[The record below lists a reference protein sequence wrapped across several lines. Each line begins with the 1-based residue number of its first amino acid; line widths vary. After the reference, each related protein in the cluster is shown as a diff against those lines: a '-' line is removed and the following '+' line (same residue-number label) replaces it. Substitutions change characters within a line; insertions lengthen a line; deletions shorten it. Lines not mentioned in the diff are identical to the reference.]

1 MRKTMDLESLENT
14 RRYPIRLQLA
24 PMIDIF
30 VLIIVF
36 LLKSTIVA
44 DVSIVFPREM
54 HPPLSKSKEG
64 LETYPEVVVTETE
77 IIVSMIEETWNIA
90 DLGKFSDER
99 LTELKAKVENYIKSK
114 DEKVRSSAMHVN
126 LITNRENNYKNV
138 FAAVKFLRR
147 IGFQS
152 VAFIAEGEGQ

>member
-1 MRKTMDLESLENT
+1 MDLDSLENT
-14 RRYPIRLQLA
+14 RRFPLQLQLA

-54 HPPLSKSKEG
+54 HPPMSKSKDS
-64 LETYPEVVVTETE
+64 LETFPEVVVTETE
-77 IIVSMIEETWNIA
+77 LIVGVIHENINLA
-90 DLGKFSDER
+90 DLEKLGEDR
-99 LTELKAKVENYIKSK
+99 MTDLKNKVEQYAKAK
-114 DEKVRSSAMHVN
+114 DEKVRSQATHVN
-126 LITNRENNYKNV
+126 LITFRGNNYKNV
-138 FAAVKFLRR
+138 FSSVKFLRK

>member
-1 MRKTMDLESLENT
+1 MDLESIENT
-14 RRYPIRLQLA
+14 RRYPLALQLA

-64 LETYPEVVVTETE
+64 LDTYPEVVVTENE
-77 IIVSMIEETWNIA
+77 VIVGMIQETVSLASAAALSEERMN
-90 DLGKFSDER
+90 
-99 LTELKAKVENYIKSK
+99 ELKTKVELYVKSK
-114 DEKVRSSAMHVN
+114 DEKVRSQATHVN
-126 LITNRENNYKNV
+126 LITFRGNNYKNV
-138 FAAVKFLRR
+138 FAAVKFLRK

>member
-1 MRKTMDLESLENT
+1 MDLDSLENT
-14 RRYPIRLQLA
+14 RRFPLQLQLA

-54 HPPLSKSKEG
+54 HPPMSKSKDS
-64 LETYPEVVVTETE
+64 LETFPEVVVTETE
-77 IIVSMIEETWNIA
+77 LIVGVIHENINLA
-90 DLGKFSDER
+90 DLEKLGEARMTD
-99 LTELKAKVENYIKSK
+99 LKNKVEQYAKAK
-114 DEKVRSSAMHVN
+114 DEKVRSQATHVN
-126 LITNRENNYKNV
+126 LITFRGNSYKNV
-138 FAAVKFLRR
+138 FSSVKFLRK

>member
-1 MRKTMDLESLENT
+1 MRKAMDLNSIENT
-14 RRYPIRLQLA
+14 RRFPLRLQLA

-30 VLIIVF
+30 FLIIIF
-36 LLKSTIVA
+36 LLKATIVA

-54 HPPLSKSKEG
+54 HPPLSHSKES

-77 IIVSMIEETWNIA
+77 IIMGMIHETLNIK
-90 DLGKFSDER
+90 DLEKLDDKKLS
-99 LTELKAKVENYIKSK
+99 ELSYKVENYVKTK
-114 DEKVRSSAMHVN
+114 GEAVRGSAMHIN
-126 LITNRENNYKNV
+126 LITYRGNNYKNV
-138 FAAVKFLRR
+138 FASVKFLRR

>member
-1 MRKTMDLESLENT
+1 MDLESIENT
-14 RRYPIRLQLA
+14 RRYPLTLQLA

-54 HPPLSKSKEG
+54 HPPISKSREG
-64 LETYPEVVVTETE
+64 LETFPEVVVTETE
-77 IIVSMIEETWNIA
+77 LIVGILHENIKLSDVERLGEDRMA
-90 DLGKFSDER
+90 DLKG
-99 LTELKAKVENYIKSK
+99 KVEQYVKTK
-114 DEKVRSSAMHVN
+114 DEKVRSQATHVN
-126 LITNRENNYKNV
+126 LITFRGNNYKNV
-138 FAAVKFLRR
+138 FAAVKFLRK

-152 VAFIAEGEGQ
+152 VAFIAEGEGR

>member
-1 MRKTMDLESLENT
+1 MDLDSIENT
-14 RRYPIRLQLA
+14 RRYPLQLQLA

-54 HPPLSKSKEG
+54 HPPLSKSKET
-64 LETYPEVVVTETE
+64 LETYPEVVLTESE
-77 IIVSMIEETWNIA
+77 VIVSMIGETLNLGDIEGLSEERI
-90 DLGKFSDER
+90 L
-99 LTELKAKVENYIKSK
+99 ELKNKVDYYVKSK
-114 DEKVRSSAMHVN
+114 NETVRNSAVHVN
-126 LITNRENNYKNV
+126 LITFRGNNYRNV
-138 FAAVKFLRR
+138 FSSVKFLRR

-152 VAFIAEGEGQ
+152 VAFIAEGEAQ

>member
-1 MRKTMDLESLENT
+1 MDLDSLENT
-14 RRYPIRLQLA
+14 RRFPLQLQLA

-54 HPPLSKSKEG
+54 HPPMSKSKDS
-64 LETYPEVVVTETE
+64 LETFPEVVVTETE
-77 IIVSMIEETWNIA
+77 LIVGVIHENINLA
-90 DLGKFSDER
+90 DLEKLGEER
-99 LTELKAKVENYIKSK
+99 MTDLKNKVEQYAKAK
-114 DEKVRSSAMHVN
+114 DEKVRSQATHVN
-126 LITNRENNYKNV
+126 LITFRGNNYKNV
-138 FAAVKFLRR
+138 FSSVKFLRK

>member
-1 MRKTMDLESLENT
+1 MDLESIENT
-14 RRYPIRLQLA
+14 RRYPLALQLA

-64 LETYPEVVVTETE
+64 LETFPEVVVTETE
-77 IIVSMIEETWNIA
+77 VVVGMIEETISLSEI
-90 DLGKFSDER
+90 DRLSDER
-99 LTELKAKVENYIKSK
+99 MAGLKSKVEQYVKSK
-114 DEKVRSSAMHVN
+114 DEKIRSQATHIN
-126 LITNRENNYKNV
+126 LITYRGNNYKNI
-138 FAAVKFLRR
+138 FSAVKFLRK

-152 VAFIAEGEGQ
+152 VAFIAEGEG

>member
-1 MRKTMDLESLENT
+1 MDLESIENT
-14 RRYPIRLQLA
+14 RRYPLSLQLA

-54 HPPLSKSKEG
+54 NPPLSRSKES
-64 LETYPEVVVTETE
+64 LETFPEVVVTETE
-77 IIVSMIEETWNIA
+77 LILGMVQENLNIK
-90 DLGKFSDER
+90 DLEKLGPDRIDEIK
-99 LTELKAKVENYIKSK
+99 TKVEYYVKTK
-114 DEKVRSSAMHVN
+114 DENTRVQAVHVN
-126 LITNRENNYKNV
+126 LISNRENNYKNV
-138 FAAVKFLRR
+138 FASVKFLRK

-152 VAFIAEGEGQ
+152 VNFIAEGEGQ

>member
-1 MRKTMDLESLENT
+1 MDLESLENT
-14 RRYPIRLQLA
+14 RRYPLTLQLA

-54 HPPLSKSKEG
+54 HPPMSKSKEG
-64 LETYPEVVVTETE
+64 LETFPEVVVTETD
-77 IIVSMIEETWNIA
+77 IVVSMIGETLKLSDIEKISEEKIL
-90 DLGKFSDER
+90 DLKDRVDSY
-99 LTELKAKVENYIKSK
+99 VKSK
-114 DEKVRSSAMHVN
+114 DEKVRSSATHVN
-126 LITNRENNYKNV
+126 LITYRGNNYKNV
-138 FAAVKFLRR
+138 FSSVKFLRK

>member
-1 MRKTMDLESLENT
+1 MDLESVENT
-14 RRYPIRLQLA
+14 RRYPLALQLA

-54 HPPLSKSKEG
+54 HPPLSKSKEA
-64 LETYPEVVVTETE
+64 LETFPEVVVTESE
-77 IIVSMIEETWNIA
+77 VVMGMIHETLDMK
-90 DLGKFSDER
+90 DLDKINDAR
-99 LTELKAKVENYIKSK
+99 LEDLKSKVEFYVKSK
-114 DEKVRSSAMHVN
+114 DEAVRAQATHVN
-126 LITNRENNYKNV
+126 LITFRGNNYKNI

-152 VAFIAEGEGQ
+152 VAFITEGEGQ

>member
-1 MRKTMDLESLENT
+1 MDLESVENT
-14 RRYPIRLQLA
+14 RRYPLTLQLA

-54 HPPLSKSKEG
+54 HPPLSKSKQG
-64 LETYPEVVVTETE
+64 LETFPEVVLTETE
-77 IIVSMIEETWNIA
+77 MVVGMIHET
-90 DLGKFSDER
+90 LQLSDVDKINENR
-99 LTELKAKVENYIKSK
+99 LEELKNKVEAYVKSK
-114 DEKVRSSAMHVN
+114 DDAVRSQATHIN
-126 LITNRENNYKNV
+126 LITFRGNNYKNI
-138 FAAVKFLRR
+138 FAAVKFLRK

>member
-1 MRKTMDLESLENT
+1 MDLDSLENT
-14 RRYPIRLQLA
+14 RRFPLQLQLA

-54 HPPLSKSKEG
+54 HPPMSKSRDS
-64 LETYPEVVVTETE
+64 LETFPEVVVTETE
-77 IIVSMIEETWNIA
+77 LIVGVIHEKIILA
-90 DLGKFSDER
+90 DLGKLGEDRMSD
-99 LTELKAKVENYIKSK
+99 LKNKVEQYARAK
-114 DEKVRSSAMHVN
+114 DEKVRSQATHVN
-126 LITNRENNYKNV
+126 LITFRGNNYKNI
-138 FAAVKFLRR
+138 FASVKFLRK

>member
-1 MRKTMDLESLENT
+1 MDLESIENT
-14 RRYPIRLQLA
+14 RRYPLALQLA

-54 HPPLSKSKEG
+54 HPPLSKSKDG

-77 IIVSMIEETWNIA
+77 VIVGIIHENISLA
-90 DLGKFSDER
+90 DVEKLGEDR
-99 LTELKAKVENYIKSK
+99 MNELRNKVEAYVKSK
-114 DEKVRSSAMHVN
+114 GEAVRAQATHIN
-126 LITNRENNYKNV
+126 LITFRGNNYKNV
-138 FAAVKFLRR
+138 FASVKFLRK

>member
-1 MRKTMDLESLENT
+1 MDLESIENT
-14 RRYPIRLQLA
+14 RRYPLALQLA

-64 LETYPEVVVTETE
+64 LETFPEVVVTETE
-77 IIVSMIEETWNIA
+77 LIVGILHENINLADVEKLGEERMA
-90 DLGKFSDER
+90 DLRG
-99 LTELKAKVENYIKSK
+99 KVEQYVKSK
-114 DEKVRSSAMHVN
+114 DEKVRSQATHIN
-126 LITNRENNYKNV
+126 LITFRGNNYKNV
-138 FAAVKFLRR
+138 FSAVKFLRK

>member
-1 MRKTMDLESLENT
+1 MDLDSLENT
-14 RRYPIRLQLA
+14 RRYPLRLQLA

-54 HPPLSKSKEG
+54 HPPMSKSKEA
-64 LETYPEVVVTETE
+64 LETFPEVVVTETQ
-77 IIVSMIEETWNIA
+77 IIVSMIGETLDISSLENLNDDKMA
-90 DLGKFSDER
+90 
-99 LTELKAKVENYIKSK
+99 ELKGKVDYYAKTKY
-114 DEKVRSSAMHVN
+114 EKVRSAAIQVN
-126 LITNRENNYKNV
+126 LITYRGNNYRNV
-138 FAAVKFLRR
+138 FTSVKFLRR

-152 VAFIAEGEGQ
+152 VAFIAEGEGR

>member
-1 MRKTMDLESLENT
+1 MDLESLENT
-14 RRYPIRLQLA
+14 RRFPLRLQLA

-54 HPPLSKSKEG
+54 HPPMSKSKEA
-64 LETYPEVVVTETE
+64 LETFPEVVVTETQ
-77 IIVSMIEETWNIA
+77 IIVSMIGETLDISN
-90 DLGKFSDER
+90 LEKLSDDKVA
-99 LTELKAKVENYIKSK
+99 ELKGKVDYYAKTK
-114 DEKVRSSAMHVN
+114 DEKVRSAAIQVN
-126 LITNRENNYKNV
+126 LITYRGNNYRNV
-138 FAAVKFLRR
+138 FTSVKFLRR

-152 VAFIAEGEGQ
+152 VAFIAEGEGR

>member
-1 MRKTMDLESLENT
+1 MDLEGIENT
-14 RRYPIRLQLA
+14 RRFPLRLQLA

-54 HPPLSKSKEG
+54 HPPMSKSKDS
-64 LETYPEVVVTETE
+64 LETFPEVVVTETE
-77 IIVSMIEETWNIA
+77 LIVGVIHENITLA
-90 DLGKFSDER
+90 DLEKLGEDR
-99 LTELKAKVENYIKSK
+99 MADLKNKVEQYAKAK
-114 DEKVRSSAMHVN
+114 DEKVRSQATHVN
-126 LITNRENNYKNV
+126 LITFRGNNYKNI
-138 FAAVKFLRR
+138 FASVKFLRK

>member
-1 MRKTMDLESLENT
+1 MDLDSIENK
-14 RRYPIRLQLA
+14 RRYPLQLQLA

-44 DVSIVFPREM
+44 DVSIVFPGEM
-54 HPPLSKSKEG
+54 HPPMSKSKES
-64 LETYPEVVVTETE
+64 LETFPEVVITETDVV
-77 IIVSMIEETWNIA
+77 VSMIGETLSLN
-90 DLGKFSDER
+90 DLEKIPAEKMI
-99 LTELKAKVENYIKSK
+99 ELKSKVDNYVKSK

-126 LITNRENNYKNV
+126 LITYRGNNYKNV
-138 FAAVKFLRR
+138 FSSVKFLRK

>member
-1 MRKTMDLESLENT
+1 MDLDSIENT
-14 RRYPIRLQLA
+14 RRYPLALQLA

-54 HPPLSKSKEG
+54 HPPMSKSKQG
-64 LETYPEVVVTETE
+64 LETFPEVVVTETE
-77 IIVSMIEETWNIA
+77 VIVGIIHENINLA
-90 DLGKFSDER
+90 DVDKLGESR
-99 LTELKAKVENYIKSK
+99 MNELKSKVEQYVKSK
-114 DEKVRSSAMHVN
+114 DEAVRSQATHIN
-126 LITNRENNYKNV
+126 LITFRGNNYKNV
-138 FAAVKFLRR
+138 FASVKFLRR

>member
-1 MRKTMDLESLENT
+1 MDLDSIENT
-14 RRYPIRLQLA
+14 RRFPLQLQLA

-54 HPPLSKSKEG
+54 HPPMSKSKDS
-64 LETYPEVVVTETE
+64 LETFPEVVVTETE
-77 IIVSMIEETWNIA
+77 LIVGVIHENINLA
-90 DLGKFSDER
+90 DLEKLGEDR
-99 LTELKAKVENYIKSK
+99 MTDLKNKVEQYAKAK
-114 DEKVRSSAMHVN
+114 DEKVRSQATHVN
-126 LITNRENNYKNV
+126 LITFRGNNYKNV
-138 FAAVKFLRR
+138 FSSVKFLRK

>member
-1 MRKTMDLESLENT
+1 MDLESLENQ
-14 RRYPIRLQLA
+14 RRYPLTLQLA

-64 LETYPEVVVTETE
+64 LETFPEVVVTETE
-77 IIVSMIEETWNIA
+77 MIVGIIHENISLQDIERVNEDRIA
-90 DLGKFSDER
+90 
-99 LTELKAKVENYIKSK
+99 ELKAKVEAYVKSK
-114 DEKVRSSAMHVN
+114 DENVRSQATHVN
-126 LITNRENNYKNV
+126 LITFRGNNYKNV
-138 FAAVKFLRR
+138 FTAVKFLRR

-152 VAFIAEGEGQ
+152 VAFIAEGEGS